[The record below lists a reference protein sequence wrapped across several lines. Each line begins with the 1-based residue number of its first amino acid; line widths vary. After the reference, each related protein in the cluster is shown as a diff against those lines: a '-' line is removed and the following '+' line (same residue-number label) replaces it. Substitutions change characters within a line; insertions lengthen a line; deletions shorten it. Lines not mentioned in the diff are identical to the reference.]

1 MEQFNSEEFN
11 FIFEIIPH
19 KYSIGL
25 MIVGNLVW
33 QQEED
38 QKEVFSIALILQ
50 EQFLTSVLIKD
61 TQDVISLILCYK
73 TM

>member
-1 MEQFNSEEFN
+1 MSEKVAFCTNHPQVVVIQIDEDGPPAFAELS

-33 QQEED
+33 
-38 QKEVFSIALILQ
+38 
-50 EQFLTSVLIKD
+50 
-61 TQDVISLILCYK
+61 
-73 TM
+73 